1 MIRRL
6 GEGAMGVVYL
16 ARDRERGQDV
26 ALKTL
31 RQIDAPTLL
40 HFKREFRAL
49 AGISHPNLVSL
60 FELFHAGDQ
69 WFFTMELA
77 EGVSFQRWVRPDG
90 VTTPSETGAPTVRF
104 DQTEIDEPTIDQ
116 AVETMLDD
124 QLVNPISAPP
134 LDEDRLWSALRQL
147 VAGVHALH
155 RAGRLHRDL
164 KPSNVRVLP
173 SGRVVI
179 MDFGLVTELEAG
191 EEHASTSDRVVGTAG
206 YMSPEQAAGRTVT
219 PASDWYAVG
228 CMLFEALTGRR
239 PFVGAV
245 MDVLLEKSQRDGP
258 HPRFVNASVPEAL
271 DELTAQLLKLD
282 PKGRPRGPELL
293 ERLDISGRQP
303 LHYREGASA
312 VALRPLVG
320 REPEL
325 ARLRGAFLQTDQRR
339 LASVWVRGPSGV
351 GKSALVA
358 HFCET
363 LRGIGNAVILRGA
376 CHEHEAV
383 RYRAFDAVIDALARF
398 LEPLHPDDVVSL
410 MPRHIEALVRVFP
423 VLRIVPP
430 IEAKVRDQ
438 LAGVPTRD
446 EEPQQVRLRAFRA
459 LRELLDKLARRV
471 PVVVWIDDLQWGDVD
486 SAPMFEELTSPPDPP
501 HIMLIGSYRSEAD
514 QRGPLVELLEDELG
528 ASATKID
535 LVPLAEDEAEGLAAS
550 LLDGAPG
557 DVRTLARRIARES
570 DGSPYFIVELLRH
583 VQDEGGAAAVRAAV
597 DEGLSLDEVIR
608 ERIEALPAVGRR
620 ALNAVAIAVR
630 PVSFGVLGAVIE
642 EDTTALVWRLLT
654 AGSFVRAGVGA
665 SGDERIAPYHP
676 RIRQVVERDLHERE
690 VERFHLRLARAFE
703 EHQPDDVEAIA
714 FHYARADEP
723 EHAVRFA
730 ERAARL
736 ASEGL
741 AFDRAAELFAV
752 AQELDPEPTTSLRR
766 RRADALANAGRGLEA
781 AEVFLAL
788 ARESSGADALQLRRR
803 AAEQL
808 LRTGHI
814 DRGLECIANVLDD
827 IGLSLSQTPRGALA
841 SLVRSRM
848 AVRLRG
854 LRFKRTP
861 AERIPADKLARV
873 DILWSVATGLG
884 MVDST
889 LGLDFQSR
897 HLVEAL
903 EVGEPYRAAR
913 ALAMEACYSA
923 TGGVGSRRRT
933 ARVVEIAD
941 SLART
946 VDDPHALGLV
956 EMAKGTAAF
965 LEGRFAE
972 GRAASTRAE
981 SILRERCRGVWWE
994 IATSQV
1000 FNILSMAFL
1009 GELGALERFVRA
1021 NVREAQARGDRY
1033 ATANFKSGAA
1043 NLAYLVRDDIA
1054 GGAAALQETRDHLP
1068 KDGFTIPHFY
1078 ELVARINLLLY
1089 AGRAEEAFAAVD
1101 AVRREASRSMVLRIQ
1116 YLRIDVL
1123 FAFAR
1128 AALAASDGAAAKAHL
1143 DLASDWA
1150 ARLEREPAR
1159 WSAPLAYLVRAG
1171 VAARRGDAR
1180 AARDAYGRAAKSAA
1194 EQQMGH
1200 IEVCARWAQQQDA
1213 SALEPFDRQRVARPE
1228 QLARVFVPS

>member
-1 MIRRL
+1 
-6 GEGAMGVVYL
+6 MGVVYL
-16 ARDRERGQDV
+16 ARDRDRGQDV

-90 VTTPSETGAPTVRF
+90 VVTPSETGSPTERF
-104 DQTEIDEPTIDQ
+104 DRTEIEEPTIDQ
-116 AVETMLDD
+116 AIETILDD
-124 QLVNPISAPP
+124 QLVPPVHASP
-134 LDEDRLWSALRQL
+134 LDEERLWDALRQL
-147 VAGVHALH
+147 VSGVHALH

-191 EEHASTSDRVVGTAG
+191 EEHASTSDKVVGTAG

-239 PFVGAV
+239 PFTGSV
-245 MDVLLEKSQRDGP
+245 MDVLVAKSKRDGP
-258 HPRFVNASVPEAL
+258 HPRFFDATIADRL
-271 DELTAQLLKLD
+271 DELTASLLKLD
-282 PKGRPRGPELL
+282 PTQRPSGEALL
-293 ERLDISGRQP
+293 EVLGIAGRQP
-303 LHYREGASA
+303 LHFRAGASA

-320 REPEL
+320 RDSEL
-325 ARLRGAFLQTDQRR
+325 ARLRSAFLQTDQRR
-339 LASVWVRGPSGV
+339 AASVWVRGPSGV

-383 RYRAFDAVIDALARF
+383 RYRAFDSVIDALARF
-398 LEPLHPDDVVSL
+398 LEPLHPDDVRAL

-430 IEAKVRDQ
+430 IEAHVRDQ
-438 LAGVPTRD
+438 LAGVPSRD
-446 EEPQQVRLRAFRA
+446 EEPQEVRSRAFKA

-486 SAPMFEELTSPPDPP
+486 SAPMFEELTTPPDAP
-501 HIMLIGSYRSEAD
+501 HILLIGSYRSEAD
-514 QRGPLVELLEDELG
+514 QRGPLVDLLEGRVGEGATQLEL
-528 ASATKID
+528 A
-535 LVPLAEDEAEGLAAS
+535 PLADDEAEGLAMR
-550 LLDGAPG
+550 LLDGADD
-557 DVRTLARRIARES
+557 DVRTLARRIAEES
-570 DGSPYFIVELLRH
+570 GGSPYFIVELLRH
-583 VQDEGGAAAVRAAV
+583 VQDEGGADAVRAAV
-597 DEGLSLDEVIR
+597 EGGLSLDEVIAAR
-608 ERIEALPAVGRR
+608 LEAIPSVARR
-620 ALNAVAIAVR
+620 ALDAVSMAVR
-630 PVSFGVLGAVIE
+630 PVSFRVLGSVIE
-642 EDTTALVWRLLT
+642 EGTTPLVWRLLT

-665 SGDERIAPYHP
+665 SGEERVAPYHP
-676 RIRQVVERDLHERE
+676 RIREVVERALSADGKKRYHK
-690 VERFHLRLARAFE
+690 RLAEAFE
-703 EHQPDDVEAIA
+703 AHQPEDVEAIA
-714 FHYARADEP
+714 FHYTKADEP
-723 EHAVRFA
+723 EHAVRYA

-736 ASEGL
+736 ATEGL

-766 RRADALANAGRGLEA
+766 RRAEALANAGRGLEA

-788 ARESSGADALQLRRR
+788 AREAEGADALQLRRR

-808 LRTGHI
+808 LRTGHV
-814 DRGLECIANVLDD
+814 DRGLESIEHVLDD
-827 IGLSLSQTPRGALA
+827 IGLSLSKTPRGALA

-861 AERIPADKLARV
+861 ADRVAPERLARI

-889 LGLDFQSR
+889 LGADFQSR

-923 TGGVGSRRRT
+923 TGGVGTRRRT
-933 ARVVEIAD
+933 ARVVDLAA
-941 SLART
+941 SLAST
-946 VDDPHALGLV
+946 VEDPHALGLV
-956 EMAKGTAAF
+956 EMAKGAAAF

-972 GRAASTRAE
+972 GREASTRAE
-981 SILRERCRGVWWE
+981 AILRERCRGVQWE

-1043 NLAYLVRDDIA
+1043 NLAYLVRDDVE
-1054 GGAAALQETRDHLP
+1054 GAAAALEETRDHLP
-1068 KDGFTIPHFY
+1068 KSGYTIPHFY

-1089 AGRAEEAFAAVD
+1089 EGRAEEAFAAVE

-1128 AALAASDGAAAKAHL
+1128 AALAASPHGDADARLQIAHDAAV
-1143 DLASDWA
+1143 
-1150 ARLEREPAR
+1150 RLEREPAR
-1159 WSAPLAYLVRAG
+1159 WASPLARVVRAG
-1171 VAARRGDAR
+1171 LAKRRGQHADAKAIYE
-1180 AARDAYGRAAKSAA
+1180 AAERDAA
-1194 EQQMGH
+1194 EHQLAH
-1200 IEVCARWAQQQDA
+1200 IAVCARWARTGA
-1213 SALEPFDRQRVARPE
+1213 PSALEPFDRQRVAKPE
-1228 QLARVFVPS
+1228 QLARVFVG

>member
-1 MIRRL
+1 
-6 GEGAMGVVYL
+6 MGVVYL

-77 EGVSFQRWVRPDG
+77 DGVSFQRWVRPDG
-90 VTTPSETGAPTVRF
+90 VVTPGETGPPTERF
-104 DQTEIDEPTIDQ
+104 DRTEIEEPTIDQ
-116 AVETMLDD
+116 AIETILDD
-124 QLVNPISAPP
+124 RLVAPIHAFP
-134 LDEDRLWSALRQL
+134 LDEERLWDALRQL
-147 VAGVHALH
+147 VSGVHALH

-239 PFVGAV
+239 PFVGSV
-245 MDVLLEKSQRDGP
+245 MDVLVAKAQRDGP
-258 HPRFVNASVPEAL
+258 HPRFFDATISDRL
-271 DELTAQLLKLD
+271 DELTASLLKVD
-282 PKGRPRGPELL
+282 SAQRPTGEGLLELL
-293 ERLDISGRQP
+293 GISGRQP
-303 LHYREGASA
+303 LHFRAGASA

-320 REPEL
+320 RDAEL
-325 ARLRGAFLQTDQRR
+325 SRLRGAFLQTDQRR
-339 LASVWVRGPSGV
+339 AASVWVRGPSGV

-383 RYRAFDAVIDALARF
+383 RYRAFDSVIDALARF
-398 LEPLHPDDVVSL
+398 LEPLHPDDVRAL
-410 MPRHIEALVRVFP
+410 MPKHIEALVRVFP

-430 IEAKVRDQ
+430 IEAHVKDQ
-438 LAGVPTRD
+438 LAGVPVRD
-446 EEPQQVRLRAFRA
+446 EEPQEVRSRAFKA

-501 HIMLIGSYRSEAD
+501 HMLLIGSYRSEAD
-514 QRGPLVELLEDELG
+514 QRGPLVQLLEDKLGQGATLIELG
-528 ASATKID
+528 
-535 LVPLAEDEAEGLAAS
+535 PLQDDEAEDLVTR
-550 LLDGAPG
+550 LLDGADE
-557 DVRTLARRIARES
+557 DVRALARRIADES
-570 DGSPYFIVELLRH
+570 GGSPYFIVELSRH
-583 VQDEGGAAAVRAAV
+583 VQDEGGAEAVRAA
-597 DEGLSLDEVIR
+597 DTGDLSLDAVIEAR
-608 ERIEALPAVGRR
+608 LEALPSVARR
-620 ALNAVAIAVR
+620 ALDAVALAVR
-630 PVSFGVLGAVIE
+630 PVSFSVLGHVIE
-642 EDTTALVWRLLT
+642 GGTTPLVWRLLT

-665 SGDERIAPYHP
+665 GGDERVAPYHP
-676 RIRQVVERDLHERE
+676 RIREVVERALGRDELRRYHK
-690 VERFHLRLARAFE
+690 RLAEAFE
-703 EHQPDDVEAIA
+703 HHQPEDVEAIA
-714 FHYARADEP
+714 LHFTKADEP
-723 EHAVRFA
+723 EHAMRYA

-736 ASEGL
+736 ANEGL

-752 AQELDPEPTTSLRR
+752 AQDLDPEPTTSLRR
-766 RRADALANAGRGLEA
+766 RRAEALANAGRGLEA

-788 ARESSGADALQLRRR
+788 AREATGADALQLRRR

-808 LRTGHI
+808 LRTGHV
-814 DRGLECIANVLDD
+814 DRGLESIEHVLDD
-827 IGLSLSQTPRGALA
+827 IGLSLSKTPRGALA

-861 AERIPADKLARV
+861 AERIPQDRLARV

-889 LGLDFQSR
+889 LGADFQSR
-897 HLVEAL
+897 HLVEAM
-903 EVGEPYRAAR
+903 EIGEPYRAAR

-923 TGGVGSRRRT
+923 TGGVGTRRRT
-933 ARVVEIAD
+933 ARVVELAE

-946 VDDPHALGLV
+946 VEDPHALGLV
-956 EMAKGTAAF
+956 EMAKGAAAF

-981 SILRERCRGVWWE
+981 TILRERCRGVQWE

-1043 NLAYLVRDDIA
+1043 NLAYLVRDDVA
-1054 GGAAALQETRDHLP
+1054 DATAALAETRDHLP
-1068 KDGFTIPHFY
+1068 RGGYTIPHFY
-1078 ELVARINLLLY
+1078 ELVARVNLLLY
-1089 AGRAEEAFAAVD
+1089 EGRAEAALQAVE

-1128 AALAASDGAAAKAHL
+1128 AAIAASALAEADARL
-1143 DLASDWA
+1143 ELASGWA
-1150 ARLEREPAR
+1150 ARLERESAR
-1159 WSAPLAYLVRAG
+1159 WAAPLAQLIRAG
-1171 VAARRGDAR
+1171 VLARRGDASGAR
-1180 AARDAYGRAAKSAA
+1180 ALFAAA
-1194 EQQMGH
+1194 ERSASEQQLAH
-1200 IEVCARWAQQQDA
+1200 LAVCARWARTGSA
-1213 SALEPFDRQRVARPE
+1213 EALEPFERQRVARPE
-1228 QLARVFVPS
+1228 QLAQVFVHRA